1 MLAKRVI
8 PCLDVHDGKVTR
20 GVQFGRAEAGELRNV
35 GDPVELAVRYNDQG
49 ADEMVFFDITASAQG
64 RASMIGV
71 IERAADQCFMPLTA
85 GGGIRSVADMHA
97 MLKAGADKT
106 SINSSALAD
115 PALITRGVQFGKAE
129 AGELRNVGD
138 PVALALRY
146 NEQGADEM
154 VFFDI
159 TASAHGRATMIDVI
173 QRAADECF
181 MPLTV
186 GGGIRSVE
194 DMHALLRAG
203 ADKTSINSSA
213 LATPDLI
220 RQGAEKFGSQ
230 CVVVSIDAKK
240 VAPGRWEV
248 FSHGGRKATG
258 LDAVEWAKKAVA
270 LGAGEIVLNSIDA
283 DGTKAGFD
291 LEITRRVSEAVGVP
305 VVASGGAG
313 TLEHMAAVLLEGK
326 ADAVLAASIFHFG
339 QFTVGDVKKYLAGR
353 NIPVRL

>member
-8 PCLDVHDGKVTR
+8 PCLDVHDGQV
-20 GVQFGRAEAGELRNV
+20 
-35 GDPVELAVRYNDQG
+35 
-49 ADEMVFFDITASAQG
+49 
-64 RASMIGV
+64 
-71 IERAADQCFMPLTA
+71 
-85 GGGIRSVADMHA
+85 
-97 MLKAGADKT
+97 
-106 SINSSALAD
+106 
-115 PALITRGVQFGKAE
+115 TRGVQFGKAE

-138 PVALALRY
+138 PVDLALRY
-146 NEQGADEM
+146 NEEGADEM

-159 TASAHGRATMIDVI
+159 TASAHGRRTMSDVI
-173 QRAADECF
+173 ERVADKCF

-186 GGGIRSVE
+186 GGGIRSVD
-194 DMHALLRAG
+194 DMQGMLRAG
-203 ADKTSINSSA
+203 ADKVSINSAA

-220 RQGAEKFGSQ
+220 RAGAERFGSQ
-230 CVVVSIDAKK
+230 CIVVAIDAKR
-240 VAPGRWEV
+240 VGRDRWDV

-258 LDAVEWAKKAVA
+258 LEALDWARRAVE

-291 LEITRRVSEAVGVP
+291 VEITRRVSESVGVP

-313 TLEHMAAVLLEGK
+313 KLAHLAEVLLAGR

-339 QFTVGDVKKYLAGR
+339 EYTVQDVKEFLAQQ